1 MQGSMSRR
9 NFASLALLA
18 GSALALPVVHAQAK
32 PEKSRLII
40 GVDGKQALS
49 YLPLTIADQ
58 LGFFRAEGVDVQIS
72 DFADAAAA
80 SQAMLSGLADVCS
93 GAFERTLLMQAKSRM
108 FKAFVLQGMT
118 PQIAFGASTRSLPN
132 YAAIAELKG
141 KKLGIPALDS
151 TAGIIV
157 QLLLKRGGL
166 DMSEVS
172 LVPVGSPANA
182 LSALRTGQIDAL
194 GHTDPVITQLEQKS
208 EIKII
213 SDTRTLKGTT
223 DLFGGA
229 MPSACL
235 FAAAEFVQKNP
246 KTCQALTNALVHSLK
261 WLQTAGPS
269 DIIRTIPESY
279 LFGDRGLYLASF
291 NKIRQAISSDGLIP
305 DEGPATALRALV
317 EIDPALPLA
326 LAKIDVSK
334 TYTNEFVR
342 LAKIRFKV

>member
-1 MQGSMSRR
+1 MSRR

-32 PEKSRLII
+32 PEKPRLII
-40 GVDGKQALS
+40 AVDGKQALS
-49 YLPLTIADQ
+49 YLPLTVADQ

-118 PQIAFGASTRSLPN
+118 PQIAFGTSTRSLPN

-151 TAGIIV
+151 TAGIIL

-182 LSALRTGQIDAL
+182 LNALRTGQIDAL

-291 NKIRQAISSDGLIP
+291 DKIRQAISNDGLIP